1 MLDKYGFNQ
10 KEIANFLNITE
21 AAVSQYKKE
30 KRGQHVK
37 LPESVL
43 SEVNISAKKILN
55 EESTVFRETQNILNH
70 IRDTSTICDIHKMM
84 DDSVESD
91 CKECIL
97 HLK

>member
-1 MLDKYGFNQ
+1 
-10 KEIANFLNITE
+10 
-21 AAVSQYKKE
+21 
-30 KRGQHVK
+30 
-37 LPESVL
+37 
-43 SEVNISAKKILN
+43 NISAKKILN